1 MRHLLVGW
9 TARGAGLALGAG
21 GVFVLATV
29 LASAASVL
37 ALMFIAVLLAT
48 ALEPFIGWVRSHA
61 PIVPRS
67 AAILGVY
74 LAFFALV
81 AVFCVFVLPIAA
93 GQATQSI
100 GRIPKLLD
108 DTQAWAGTIQQEQ
121 LRETVLS
128 LVDAARAR
136 LAVQAPSPDVVVQVG
151 ITAAEVFAAVGTILA
166 IVFFWLVGHARLQ
179 RYALAFV
186 PLDRRGGVRRAWNDI
201 EHRLGRWFRGQL
213 VLMGAVGLMCGIA
226 YVFLGLPSALL
237 LALIAALCE
246 GIPMVGPLLGA
257 IPAALAAITVSPE
270 LLVAVLI
277 VTVIIQFV
285 ENNVLVPVVMRN
297 SIGLSPLIVTVSLLV
312 GGAAGGLLGAVVAVP
327 VAAAI
332 EVILGRLQDR
342 EVPVAQDIS
351 AVESADLANDEVQA
365 GPPDSRSA
373 ERTEPRRPA
382 RRRASGSDREPK
394 GSNADPE
401 PKGSGADPEPKGSGA
416 A

>member
-21 GVFVLATV
+21 GVFLLATL
-29 LASAASVL
+29 LASALNVL
-37 ALMFIAVLLAT
+37 ALVFIAVLLAT
-48 ALEPFIGWVRSHA
+48 ALEPFIGWIRARA
-61 PIVPRS
+61 PIVPRG

-81 AVFCVFVLPIAA
+81 AAFCVFVLPIAA
-93 GQATQSI
+93 GQATESI

-108 DTQAWAGTIQQEQ
+108 DTDAWAATLPQEQ
-121 LRETVLS
+121 LRETVQS

-136 LAVQAPSPDVVVQVG
+136 LDVQAPSPDVVVQAG
-151 ITAAEVFAAVGTILA
+151 LTLAEIFAAVGTTLA
-166 IVFFWLVGHARLQ
+166 IVFFWLVSHARLQ

-186 PLDRRGGVRRAWNDI
+186 PIDRRGGLRRAWNDI
-201 EHRLGRWFRGQL
+201 ENRLGRWFRGQL
-213 VLMGAVGLMCGIA
+213 VLMGAIGVMCGVA
-226 YVFLGLPSALL
+226 YVVLGLPSALL
-237 LALIAALCE
+237 IALIAALCE

-257 IPAALAAITVSPE
+257 IPAALAALTVSPE

-277 VTVIIQFV
+277 VTAIIQFV

-312 GGAAGGLLGAVVAVP
+312 GAAAGGLLGALVAVP

-342 EVPVAQDIS
+342 EVPVAQDAS
-351 AVESADLANDEVQA
+351 AVESADGANDELEA
-365 GPPDSRSA
+365 GLPDSRESS
-373 ERTEPRRPA
+373 RTES
-382 RRRASGSDREPK
+382 RRRASGT
-394 GSNADPE
+394 AA
-401 PKGSGADPEPKGSGA
+401 GADQETEGTGVV
-416 A
+416 